1 MTLRWNKPSSDGGRP
16 IDHYIIQK
24 KDEFGGWF
32 EALVTNDANC
42 CATIAELEALE
53 KDNEVARQQAD
64 SGPGSCEDRTRTSVT
79 DSLKRKLK
87 DVMKEFAD
95 LREQFREEHRE
106 VWP

>member
-1 MTLRWNKPSSDGGRP
+1 MMQCEL
-16 IDHYIIQK
+16 
-24 KDEFGGWF
+24 
-32 EALVTNDANC
+32 EALGAKLE
-42 CATIAELEALE
+42 ASGAKLEALE

-95 LREQFREEHRE
+95 LREQFRDEHRE
-106 VWP
+106 VKPSLRSG

>member
-1 MTLRWNKPSSDGGRP
+1 MFLFLLNFLILTSS
-16 IDHYIIQK
+16 IQNSQTK
-24 KDEFGGWF
+24 AK
-32 EALVTNDANC
+32 
-42 CATIAELEALE
+42 LEALE
-53 KDNEVARQQAD
+53 KDNALARQKKD
-64 SGPGSCEDRTRTSVT
+64 SGPGSCEDRTRSSVT